1 MIARS
6 LFVALMPPILTALA
20 ACGGGGSGSTT
31 DPNPTIPQLPPTA
44 SITSFSISPDT
55 VDLRDAVT
63 FEWQT
68 VPGSPDFTLALTGH
82 GDVTGR
88 SPLTID
94 DIRFGGTYTLRM
106 TRGNG
111 TSDAREASLTI
122 RPESVPQGFV
132 GVLNDNLLVW
142 HGWKLDHRQPAGARD
157 DYVRLLYE
165 HGIVQDV
172 FDWIVFIDGVE
183 NTEHYTYAASFG
195 GVNDQGARGFRD
207 YERSE
212 SADAYNADV
221 LRTDRLRGRAHVA
234 TNRYTAHSLV
244 HEIMHQWA
252 NKIVALG
259 VGGHWGFSD
268 VHGPLGGFDGD
279 TLRVFDAAR
288 DHHAA
293 RAFSDIGGTESDHLP
308 YSPLEM
314 YLAGWGPLSDV
325 PPIKVAHNADWA
337 RDANDDIAT
346 SDEMNYTEYV
356 FHAPEGFTSYDRD
369 WLIDTLGPRE
379 PPLGEA
385 PTDFRL
391 LFVYMV
397 DDEFPAR
404 IEQLGVVSDE
414 IVHMTQHADAKAGEQ
429 VTFWQA
435 AHGLATIRGDGLS
448 DVLDQTIEPGQHT
461 VVCHFRRDIHLC
473 EGIRPSVRL
482 ELDVPDRVMACRH
495 DPVAGWVHVPHV
507 EPDLP

>member
-1 MIARS
+1 MNARS

-44 SITSFSISPDT
+44 SITAFSITPDT

-63 FEWQT
+63 FEWRT
-68 VPGSPDFTLALTGH
+68 DPPDTGSPDFTLALTGH

-106 TRGNG
+106 TRENG
-111 TSDAREASLTI
+111 TTTAREASLEI

-172 FDWIVFIDGVE
+172 FDWIVFVDGVE

-195 GVNDQGARGFRD
+195 GVNDQGARGFSSRD
-207 YERSE
+207 ISFGSYFAE
-212 SADAYNADV
+212 V
-221 LRTDRLRGRAHVA
+221 LRTDRLRGLVHVA
-234 TNRYTAHSLV
+234 TNFDTAYSLV

-252 NKIVALG
+252 NYIYPIRGQSGA
-259 VGGHWGFSD
+259 HWGFTD
-268 VHGPLGGFDGD
+268 VHGHLGGFDGD

-293 RAFSDIGGTESDHLP
+293 RAFSDRGGSESNHLP

-325 PPIKVAHNADWA
+325 PPIKIAHNADWV
-337 RDANDDIAT
+337 RDANDNIVT
-346 SDEMNYTEYV
+346 SDEMNYYTEYV
-356 FHAPEGFTSYDRD
+356 FHAPDDFTSYDRD
-369 WLIDTLGPRE
+369 WLIDTLR
-379 PPLGEA
+379 
-385 PTDFRL
+385 
-391 LFVYMV
+391 
-397 DDEFPAR
+397 PAR
-404 IEQLGVVSDE
+404 
-414 IVHMTQHADAKAGEQ
+414 T
-429 VTFWQA
+429 A
-435 AHGLATIRGDGLS
+435 AWRGAHRL
-448 DVLDQTIEPGQHT
+448 PAA
-461 VVCHFRRDIHLC
+461 
-473 EGIRPSVRL
+473 VRL
-482 ELDVPDRVMACRH
+482 HGGRRVSGPDRA
-495 DPVAGWVHVPHV
+495 A
-507 EPDLP
+507 

>member
-20 ACGGGGSGSTT
+20 ACGGSGSTT

-44 SITSFSISPDT
+44 SIASFSISPDT

-63 FEWQT
+63 FEWRT
-68 VPGSPDFTLALTGH
+68 DPPDTGSPDFTLALTGH
-82 GDVTGR
+82 GEVAGR

-94 DIRFGGTYTLRM
+94 DVRFGGTYTLRM

-111 TSDAREASLTI
+111 TSDAREASLAI

-142 HGWKLDHRQPAGARD
+142 HGWKLDHRHRPGAQD

-165 HGIVQDV
+165 HGIIQDV

-183 NTEHYTYAASFG
+183 NTEHYTYGASFG
-195 GVNDQGARGFRD
+195 RVNDQGASGFTD
-207 YERSE
+207 GGLTSGQ
-212 SADAYNADV
+212 AADV
-221 LRTDRLRGRAHVA
+221 LRTDRLRGLAHVA

-252 NKIVALG
+252 NKIQALG
-259 VGGHWGFSD
+259 AGAHWGFSD

-293 RAFSDIGGTESDHLP
+293 RAFSDVGGAESNDLP

-325 PPIKVAHNADWA
+325 PPIKVAHNADWV
-337 RDANDDIAT
+337 RDANDTIMT

-356 FHAPEGFTSYDRD
+356 FHAPEDFTSYDRD

-404 IEQLGVVSDE
+404 IEQLGVVSRE
-414 IVHMTQHADAKAGEQ
+414 IVHMTRHADAGAGEQ
-429 VTFWQA
+429 VTLWQA
-435 AHGLATIRGDGLS
+435 AHGMATIRGDGLS

-461 VVCHFRRDIHLC
+461 VVCHFRYDTDLC

-482 ELDVPDRVMACRH
+482 ELDVPGRVMACRH
-495 DPVAGWVHVPHV
+495 DPVAGWVRVPPV